1 MLYGSTITEGESENG
16 KKNSLEIQKDNLA
29 DEKQKEEF
37 LNIQFS
43 FSSLSKEPFAKLQYH
58 IFLSWCAIILESY
71 FQVLLHDIASVYQL
85 N

>member
-37 LNIQFS
+37 LNIPFS
-43 FSSLSKEPFAKLQYH
+43 LSSLSREPFAKLQYH
-58 IFLSWCAIILESY
+58 IFY
-71 FQVLLHDIASVYQL
+71 HGVR
-85 N
+85 

>member
-37 LNIQFS
+37 LPFS
-43 FSSLSKEPFAKLQYH
+43 LSSLSRELFAKLQYH
-58 IFLSWCAIILESY
+58 IFY
-71 FQVLLHDIASVYQL
+71 HSV
-85 N
+85 